1 MTKILK
7 RTKISSSVTSYRI
20 EVDSEEIRCNDS
32 LAERYERN
40 LEQLRVEAKDVEE
53 PYSAEV
59 AAASWSS
66 GYKNSGSF

>member
-20 EVDSEEIRCNDS
+20 EIDSAEIDCDDS

-40 LEQLRVEAKDVEE
+40 LEQLRIEARNTEE
-53 PYSAEV
+53 PYASDVMV
-59 AAASWSS
+59 ANWPSF
-66 GYKNSGSF
+66 YKNSGSY